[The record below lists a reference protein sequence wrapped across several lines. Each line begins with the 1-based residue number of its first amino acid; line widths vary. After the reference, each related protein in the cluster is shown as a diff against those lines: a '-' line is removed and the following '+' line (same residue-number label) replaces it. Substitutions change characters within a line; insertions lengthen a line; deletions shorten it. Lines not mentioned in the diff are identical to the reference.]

1 MSTAPACILAYTA
14 EDDRYH
20 YLRLAAED
28 AARAAHAR
36 LILYDIDAAQ
46 LLAAPTPTE
55 WSGEGTAEEYPDLLD
70 PPALEAAGRHAIAAQ
85 VSHARAEGIQAWGW
99 LPSQKGAGGLEEY
112 AGQQGVDLI
121 MLPASMAE
129 AGLMDRLRGATLER
143 AIEETNRPVAVVD
156 EDGTVHYPWSG
167 PSAS

>member
-1 MSTAPACILAYTA
+1 MTAPTCILAYTA

-20 YLRLAAED
+20 FLRLAAED
-28 AARAAHAR
+28 AARDANAR

-85 VSHARAEGIQAWGW
+85 VSHARSEGIQAWGW
-99 LPSQKGAGGLEEY
+99 LPSHKGAGGLAEY
-112 AGQQGVDLI
+112 AGQHGVDLI
-121 MLPASMAE
+121 MLPAAMAE
-129 AGLMDRLRGATLER
+129 PGLMDRLRGATLEK
-143 AIEETNRPVAVVD
+143 AIEETHRPVAVVD